1 MLGKKDYQLFA
12 DAVSSISN
20 KEEQEKIINFLEPI
34 FKRDNERFDYNRFS
48 DWIYRRENNLSM
60 KGTKYNPKYMPL
72 GIK

>member
-12 DAVSSISN
+12 DALSQIEN
-20 KEEQEKIINFLEPI
+20 KEEQSKILGFVANVF
-34 FKRDNERFDYNRFS
+34 RADNSRFDEERFR

-60 KGTKYNPKYMPL
+60 KGTRYNPKYMPL